1 MAIAKNSNISER
13 GNAFKLYE
21 RSILLF
27 YCPTHIKA
35 IRMFTPGTQQYLE
48 TKDPSHMEVTNGNT
62 KVTCYICSKI
72 LRKWLV
78 FLHVNAIYI
87 VNVF

>member
-1 MAIAKNSNISER
+1 MAIAKNSNISEW
-13 GNAFKLYE
+13 GNVFKLYE

-48 TKDPSHMEVTNGNT
+48 SKDPSHMELTYGNT

-72 LRKWLV
+72 LRKVVSFSPCKCNL
-78 FLHVNAIYI
+78 YC
-87 VNVF
+87 